1 MEIQAVEKNK
11 NDNAAEE
18 FELHQ
23 AADKLLKTEKQT
35 AAVEDHITPVKEIWS
50 NFAGDNL
57 GECHSEDELKKKW
70 IRTKTS
76 SGQELEEFQAVK
88 KDIASDVI
96 HGQNETTAVVD
107 DQLEAEKTK
116 PSTEE
121 PDESRLLLNPIK
133 QEIMD
138 KYELCKLNHLALSIV
153 KLLNCKIGHIFQCWF
168 QPRDFFSILVF
179 KQYLTCSLCS
189 QCLIIAL

>member
-1 MEIQAVEKNK
+1 MEIQAIEKNE
-11 NDNAAEE
+11 NENAAKE

-23 AADKLLKTEKQT
+23 AADKLLEIEKQT
-35 AAVEDHITPVKEIWS
+35 AAVEDHITPVKEIGS

-57 GECHSEDELKKKW
+57 GDRPSEDELKKKC
-70 IRTKTS
+70 IPTKTS

-88 KDIASDVI
+88 NNIASDVI
-96 HGQNETTAVVD
+96 HGKNETTAVVD

-138 KYELCKLNHLALSIV
+138 KYELCKL
-153 KLLNCKIGHIFQCWF
+153 
-168 QPRDFFSILVF
+168 
-179 KQYLTCSLCS
+179 
-189 QCLIIAL
+189 II